1 MIIRPIKIIRRFSHS
16 HKPNP
21 EIDYASWYK
30 SEDYKV
36 KINDM
41 SNKIDNMSNKI
52 DYIHDK
58 AEGVGAIITGCMIG
72 AGIGITIPIIVEVFK
87 RFL

>member
-1 MIIRPIKIIRRFSHS
+1 MIRRPIKIVRRFSHS
-16 HKPNP
+16 HKPNH

-30 SEDYKV
+30 SEDFKV

-52 DYIHDK
+52 HDIHSTMDM
-58 AEGVGAIITGCMIG
+58 ATGILGGCIVG
-72 AGIGITIPIIVEVFK
+72 AGIGLSIPVIIEVFK
-87 RFL
+87 QFF

>member
-30 SEDYKV
+30 SEDFKV
-36 KINDM
+36 KIN
-41 SNKIDNMSNKI
+41 NMSNKI

-58 AEGVGAIITGCMIG
+58 AEGAGAIITGCIIG
-72 AGIGITIPIIVEVFK
+72 AGIGLSIPAFIEVFK
-87 RFL
+87 HFF

>member
-52 DYIHDK
+52 DNIHSTMDT
-58 AEGVGAIITGCMIG
+58 ATGVLGGCLIG
-72 AGIGITIPIIVEVFK
+72 AGIGLSIPAIIEVFK
-87 RFL
+87 

>member
-52 DYIHDK
+52 DNIHSTMDT
-58 AEGVGAIITGCMIG
+58 ATGVLGGCLIG
-72 AGIGITIPIIVEVFK
+72 AGIGLSIPAIIEVFK
-87 RFL
+87 QFF

>member
-52 DYIHDK
+52 DNIHSTMDT
-58 AEGVGAIITGCMIG
+58 ATGVLGGCLIG
-72 AGIGITIPIIVEVFK
+72 AGIGLSIPAIIAVFK
-87 RFL
+87 QFF

>member
-52 DYIHDK
+52 DNIHSTMDT
-58 AEGVGAIITGCMIG
+58 ATGVLGGCLIG
-72 AGIGITIPIIVEVFK
+72 AGIGLSIPAIIEVFK
-87 RFL
+87 HFF